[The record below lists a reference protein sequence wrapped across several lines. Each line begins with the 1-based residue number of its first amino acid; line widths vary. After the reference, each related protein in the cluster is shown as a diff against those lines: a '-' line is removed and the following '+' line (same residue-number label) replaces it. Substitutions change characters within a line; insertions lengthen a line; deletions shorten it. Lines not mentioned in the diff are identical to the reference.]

1 MTQTVEQQAKRIV
14 NKHMQKVI
22 ILRIISI
29 ILVTIWII
37 AYAFL
42 IIDWIT
48 ARSFQLLTAVIII
61 FSLTSRT
68 LKYISI
74 LRIENILQDRC
85 DADLY
90 TEVMRLLLKKDD
102 SKRGTRILTIKKAKG
117 LYFMGEFDEAY
128 KLLQT
133 VQLSN
138 KKFHSTLE
146 YYNILANCAKQRKNL
161 DELRRIFELI
171 KLLTLNT
178 KDGSQKRVTA
188 EEILQI
194 ITANIELL
202 QEEYQKSRES
212 TLNMKIETS
221 LQKISYYSRLMLL
234 AAKFGEESSAKSY
247 AEYVVKYGNRT
258 YFVAEAK
265 TFLEGLAK

>member
-29 ILVTIWII
+29 ILVTIYII

-48 ARSFQLLTAVIII
+48 SWMLLLLIAVAII
-61 FSLTSRT
+61 FSLISRT

-85 DADLY
+85 DAELY

-102 SKRGTRILTIKKAKG
+102 SKRGTKTITIRIAKG

-133 VQLSN
+133 VQLPIKGFYSSIQYFN
-138 KKFHSTLE
+138 V
-146 YYNILANCAKQRKNL
+146 LANCAKQKKNL
-161 DELRRIFELI
+161 DELHMIFESVKALA
-171 KLLTLNT
+171 LTT
-178 KDGSQKRVTA
+178 KAGSKKRISA
-188 EEILQI
+188 EELLQI
-194 ITANIELL
+194 ITASIELL
-202 QEEYQKSRES
+202 QGEYQTCRDR
-212 TLNMKIETS
+212 TLNMNVKTS
-221 LQKISYYSRLMLL
+221 LQKIANYNNLAFL
-234 AAKFGEESSAKSY
+234 AAKLGDEGSAKTY
-247 AEYVVKYGNRT
+247 AKYVVKYGNRT
-258 YFVAEAK
+258 CFVAAAQAI
-265 TFLEGLAK
+265 LEGLAK